1 MGKYMSTIAAD
12 LRPETPAHQH
22 QRDFKPAPQGGN
34 FGLVEADL
42 FMVTLQ
48 AEPHAAAEIAEIA
61 RIDRTASG
69 GIELAPL
76 TEQTVLASTKG
87 KPRVPS
93 GNVEK
98 LFVET
103 AVPTGPIDQVHFED
117 PVTYVAGAVCSPHWM
132 C

>member
-1 MGKYMSTIAAD
+1 MSPTTGGGRLVYGD
-12 LRPETPAHQH
+12 PRP
-22 QRDFKPAPQGGN
+22 
-34 FGLVEADL
+34 
-42 FMVTLQ
+42 
-48 AEPHAAAEIAEIA
+48 EPHAAAEIVKLRGSTPGTGRY
-61 RIDRTASG
+61 RIRATGRADG
-69 GIELAPL
+69 FLAD
-76 TEQTVLASTKG
+76 TKG

-117 PVTYVAGAVCSPHWM
+117 PVTYVAGAVFSPHWM

>member
-1 MGKYMSTIAAD
+1 
-12 LRPETPAHQH
+12 
-22 QRDFKPAPQGGN
+22 
-34 FGLVEADL
+34 
-42 FMVTLQ
+42 MVTLQ
-48 AEPHAAAEIAEIA
+48 AEPHAVAEIAEIA
-61 RIDRTASG
+61 WIDPRRRAVSNSRHW
-69 GIELAPL
+69 PSRRF
-76 TEQTVLASTKG
+76 LASTKG

-117 PVTYVAGAVCSPHWM
+117 PVTYIAGAVFSPHWM